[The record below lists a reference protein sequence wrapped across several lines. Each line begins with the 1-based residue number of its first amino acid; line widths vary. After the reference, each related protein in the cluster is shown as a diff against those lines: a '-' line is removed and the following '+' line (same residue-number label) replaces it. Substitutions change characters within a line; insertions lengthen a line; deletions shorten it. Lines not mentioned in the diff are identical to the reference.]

1 MNFKPYEYQK
11 RGVEWLIEKP
21 ESALFFDMGCGK
33 TPTAL
38 EAIDTLL
45 LLGEIEKVLVI
56 APKRVAESTWATEA
70 NKWDDLRHLRVSKVL
85 GSAAEREKA
94 LGVDADIYVTSRDNV
109 QWLCKLCHD
118 RRKWPFDMV
127 VLDELSSFKNPS
139 AKRVKALKAFRG
151 RMKRVVGLTGT
162 PAPNG
167 LIDLWSQIYLLDK
180 GVRLGR
186 TVTAYRD
193 RYFTPGRGSG
203 HVVYE
208 YNLKPGAEGE
218 IYKAI
223 EDIAFSLKKEDVL
236 QLPGQIYQDIALEF
250 PKNIMKQYRK
260 FERDKVM
267 ESLDENGDI
276 IAQSAAALTNKLLQ
290 FCGGAV
296 YDENS
301 AVHVIHD
308 IKLEALEE
316 LIEMSMGEPV
326 LVFYAYKHEKD
337 RIMQRIEGCVEIKNA
352 DDIDRWNRG
361 EIKVALAHPASLGFG
376 VNMQEGGHI
385 ICWYGLTFN
394 LENYQQANQRLNR
407 PGQKEVCRIYH
418 LVIKGTHDERVLSAL
433 KRKEVNQSA
442 LLNALKLDIMS
453 ADK

>member
-1 MNFKPYEYQK
+1 MNFVPYEYQR
-11 RGVEWLIEKP
+11 RGVDWLIEKP
-21 ESALFFDMGCGK
+21 EAALLWDMGCGK
-33 TPTAL
+33 TPTTL

-45 LLGEIEKVLVI
+45 LLGDAKKVLVI

-70 NKWDDLRHLRVSKVL
+70 MKWDNLKHLRVSKVL
-85 GSAAEREKA
+85 GTAAEREKA

-109 QWLCKLCHD
+109 QWICGVCEEKKH
-118 RRKWPFDMV
+118 WPFDTV

-139 AKRVKALKAFRG
+139 AKRVKALKRFRG
-151 RMKRVVGLTGT
+151 RMKRVIGLTGT

-167 LIDLWSQIYLLDK
+167 LIDLWSQISLIDK

-186 TVTAYRD
+186 TVSSYRD
-193 RYFTPGRGSG
+193 KYFTPGRGSG
-203 HVVYE
+203 HIVYE
-208 YNLKPGAEGE
+208 YKLKPGAADE
-218 IYKAI
+218 IYKSI

-236 QLPGQIYQDIALEF
+236 TLPGQIYSNVVLEF
-250 PKNIMKQYRK
+250 PKALMKQYKK

-267 ESLDENGDI
+267 ESLDENGEI
-276 IAQSAAALTNKLLQ
+276 IAQTAATLTNKLLQ
-290 FCGGAV
+290 FCGGGI
-296 YDENS
+296 YDDDGG
-301 AVHVIHD
+301 VHIIHD

-316 LIEMSMGEPV
+316 LIEMAMGSPV
-326 LVFYAYKHEKD
+326 LVFYAYKHERD
-337 RIMQRIEGCVEIKNA
+337 RILERIEGCVEIKTA

-361 EIKVALAHPASLGFG
+361 EIKVALAHPSSLGYG

-385 ICWYGLTFN
+385 ICWYGLPWS

-433 KRKEVNQSA
+433 ERKEVNQSA
-442 LLNALKLDIMS
+442 LLNALKIDIMS
-453 ADK
+453 ANE